1 MRVIYDRLTAEMIAK
16 YTAENAPL
24 IAYQKHKIDNWVEVQ
39 IEQLNIQIA
48 EMAEE
53 ISEIIDRANR
63 STKFYEKV
71 DLKKEAETKMKTL
84 TKYQEEFHKKV
95 SAIRE
100 EGQAEIEAF
109 NKQFEVDPVLW
120 IRIVLKF

>member
-1 MRVIYDRLTAEMIAK
+1 MQHAVSEGERFGDIGCYVSL
-16 YTAENAPL
+16 
-24 IAYQKHKIDNWVEVQ
+24 
-39 IEQLNIQIA
+39 A

-53 ISEIIDRANR
+53 ISEIIDRTNR
-63 STKFYEKV
+63 STKSYEKV
-71 DLKKEAETKMKTL
+71 DLKKEAEAKMKTL
-84 TKYQEEFHKKV
+84 SKYQEEFHKKV

-109 NKQFEVDPVLW
+109 NKKFEVDPVLW